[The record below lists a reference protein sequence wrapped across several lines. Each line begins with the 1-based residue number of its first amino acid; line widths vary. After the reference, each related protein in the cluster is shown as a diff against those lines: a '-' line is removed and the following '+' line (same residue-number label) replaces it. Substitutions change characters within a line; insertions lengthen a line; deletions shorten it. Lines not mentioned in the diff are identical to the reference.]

1 MWLVSSSAW
10 AKGLSDVKMAT
21 DPETVIKGIPSCHL
35 KENTCK
41 EIRDPVTSGLNTSV
55 VSPRKLAGLAGEG
68 NWVIY
73 SLAQRVVERE
83 NERRIHRKFKRVP
96 QKRHANNRALKD

>member
-10 AKGLSDVKMAT
+10 AKGLTDVKMAT
-21 DPETVIKGIPSCHL
+21 DPETIIKGIPSCHT

-55 VSPRKLAGLAGEG
+55 VSPGKSAALAGEG
-68 NWVIY
+68 
-73 SLAQRVVERE
+73 S
-83 NERRIHRKFKRVP
+83 
-96 QKRHANNRALKD
+96 